1 MCQKSPRKEKV
12 KLVRWRGRE
21 LSIQLEKL
29 LGHVRHAVDL
39 GLPQEEGDELNSG
52 LRALYSNVRFLR
64 STEKTAAVRRANAEV
79 VARADQAAQ
88 EQLAGALQN
97 PSGDSTAS
105 PPYRKGRRAAD
116 DYPGADNIL
125 VDHPV
130 LKPGDPCPCGCG
142 GRVYPKKKRKIDLRF
157 RGGIPIRLK
166 IFRRQRLRCNL
177 CGKTYK
183 PKLPK
188 KAGKRRYSASATA
201 IATYLRY
208 GQGMPLH
215 RFASLQGHLGIPIAI
230 ATQFALALEGAIKL
244 LPLYTEFLSVAAQAQ
259 QLGTDDTKGRV
270 LKYNRPE
277 ELADRT
283 GVHTT
288 CTVVQKTQEGQQLAI
303 FCTGP
308 QHAGENLDDLL
319 KNRCQ
324 QLDPLLVMCDALSRN
339 SPKRRL
345 SEGVKILMA
354 NCLAHGRRKFVD
366 IAASFPI
373 ECLHVLEQLGTVYLH
388 DKQAKDWNLDPAA
401 RLVHHQTYSQPI
413 MDGLK
418 QWMEKLLAENVVEEN
433 CRLGQAFL
441 YMLNRWDKL
450 TLFLRQPGALLD
462 NNEVERA
469 LKLAVRHRKNSL
481 FYLTE
486 RGALVGD
493 IYMSLIQTCN
503 LNGVNPVEY
512 LTVCLRNARRLAAAP
527 GEWTPWAFKATLQR
541 LRDGPRRSGLPT
553 AA

>member
-1 MCQKSPRKEKV
+1 MSQKSSCRKEKA
-12 KLVRWRGRE
+12 KLVKWLGRE
-21 LSIQLEKL
+21 LSIQLEEL
-29 LGHVRHAVDL
+29 LGFVDHGIEL
-39 GLPQEEGDELNSG
+39 GWPQEEGDAVKTG
-52 LRALYSNVRFLR
+52 MRALYQNVRSLR
-64 STEKTAAVRRANAEV
+64 STEKTAAVRRANAA
-79 VARADQAAQ
+79 VAAQAEQAAQ
-88 EQLAGALQN
+88 QRVAEPLGPGESAVAK
-97 PSGDSTAS
+97 

-116 DYPGADNIL
+116 DYWGADNIF

-142 GRVYPKKKRKIDLRF
+142 GRVYAKKKPKVDFRF

-166 IFRRQRLRCNL
+166 IYRRRKLRCNL

-208 GQGMPLH
+208 GQGMPLN
-215 RFASLQGHLGIPIAI
+215 RLSSLQGHLGIPIAI

-244 LPLYTEFLSVAAQAQ
+244 LPIYVESLSQATQAQ

-288 CTVVQKTQEGQQLAI
+288 CTVVQKTQEGHQLAI

-319 KNRCQ
+319 ENRYQ
-324 QLDPLLVMCDALSRN
+324 HLDPVLVMCDVLSRN

-373 ECLHVLEQLGTVYLH
+373 ECLHVLEELGTVYLH
-388 DKQAKDWNLDPAA
+388 DKQAKDLKLDPEA
-401 RLVHHQTYSQPI
+401 RLVYHQIHSQPI
-413 MDGLK
+413 MDSLK
-418 QWMEKLLAENVVEEN
+418 QWMEQLLTENRIEEN
-433 CRLGQAFL
+433 SRLGQAFS

-462 NNEVERA
+462 NNGVERA

-481 FYLTE
+481 FYQTE

-493 IYMSLIQTCN
+493 IYMSLIQTCQ
-503 LNGVNPVEY
+503 LNGVNPIEY
-512 LTVCLRNARRLAAAP
+512 LTICLQNARRLDASP
-527 GEWTPWAFKATLQR
+527 GDWMPWSFKATLQR
-541 LRDGPRRSGLPT
+541 LRAGPNQSELRV